1 MKYPVS
7 YLVEIQ
13 YLGFRFHGWAK
24 QPGVKT
30 IHEMIDRT
38 VRFVLGHD
46 RFRTL
51 GTSRTDAMVSALHSG
66 FQLFMHEPLTD
77 TDEFLNALNSNLP
90 SDIRAQRIS
99 ALPEDFNI
107 IQSPKTKLYAYSFYT
122 GKDHF
127 PFSSPFMAHFPEELD
142 IQKMREGAAIY
153 RGWHDFRNYTVKP
166 SEKTEFRRQIIQSV
180 LDSNDIYHG
189 SIFPVESYV
198 LRLSSGGFLRQQ
210 VRIMMGQ
217 LVMLGRG
224 EISFEDFRRSL
235 QGEPVTTG
243 PYIAPA
249 SGLLLE
255 RIDFGV

>member
-1 MKYPVS
+1 
-7 YLVEIQ
+7 
-13 YLGFRFHGWAK
+13 
-24 QPGVKT
+24 
-30 IHEMIDRT
+30 
-38 VRFVLGHD
+38 
-46 RFRTL
+46 
-51 GTSRTDAMVSALHSG
+51 
-66 FQLFMHEPLTD
+66 
-77 TDEFLNALNSNLP
+77 
-90 SDIRAQRIS
+90 
-99 ALPEDFNI
+99 
-107 IQSPKTKLYAYSFYT
+107 
-122 GKDHF
+122 
-127 PFSSPFMAHFPEELD
+127 MAHFPEELD